1 MSESE
6 SLVQPVIND
15 AVKKGYQTVNSD
27 GTHSGIAS
35 TNIAPLLA
43 DFNVTGTE
51 SNGTVA
57 LVEQALSQHE
67 GVIAIVDANELPAW
81 GEQDTLTPDPNH
93 AVVVTGI
100 DASTDTVYL
109 NDSALTNGAGET
121 LTIAQFLAA
130 WNDGS
135 YDMVVSQ

>member
-1 MSESE
+1 
-6 SLVQPVIND
+6 LVQSVID
-15 AVKKGYQTVNSD
+15 TAVKYGYQTVNSD

-35 TNIAPLLA
+35 TNIATLLA
-43 DFNVTGTE
+43 DFAVPSQE
-51 SNGTVA
+51 SQGTVA

-81 GEQDTLTPDPNH
+81 GQQDTLVPDPNH

-100 DASTDTVYL
+100 DASTNTVYL

-121 LTIAQFLAA
+121 LTIDQFLAA

-135 YDMVVSQ
+135 YDMVVSN